1 MFDAS
6 MSVLPLKSGIPLAKG
21 ATRLIFLHP
30 ESPDFLVKV
39 MRLDVVERHRG
50 ARKWWLR
57 WLRRYDPYLVFLR
70 EIHEFVAAHAALGC
84 AAPFAQVVH
93 GFAETDLGLGL
104 VVGAV
109 RGPDGALAPT
119 LAQLIARGDF
129 DDEASQALEET
140 LDAVLQSNIVLAD
153 LHERNLVYQQCDGG
167 APRFV
172 IIDGLGTSTLIP
184 VKDWSRLINRCSK
197 SRRVARLRRRI
208 AGRLAA
214 LEAGNPVP

>member
-1 MFDAS
+1 
-6 MSVLPLKSGIPLAKG
+6 
-21 ATRLIFLHP
+21 
-30 ESPDFLVKV
+30 
-39 MRLDVVERHRG
+39 MRPDVVEPRQG
-50 ARKWWLR
+50 GRKWWLR

-70 EIHEFVAAHAALGC
+70 EIHEFVAAYAALGR

-129 DDEASQALEET
+129 DGTASTALDET

-153 LHERNLVYQQCDGG
+153 LHERNLVYQQGDGG

-172 IIDGLGTSTLIP
+172 IVDGLGTSTLIP
-184 VKDWSRLINRCSK
+184 VKDWSRLINRSSK
-197 SRRVARLRRRI
+197 SRRIARLRKRI

-214 LEAGNPVP
+214 FEAGSPVP

>member
-1 MFDAS
+1 

-21 ATRLIFLHP
+21 ATRLIFQHP
-30 ESPDFLVKV
+30 ESPDLLVKV
-39 MRLDVVERHRG
+39 MRPDVVERRQSS
-50 ARKWWLR
+50 RKRWLR

-93 GFAETDLGLGL
+93 GFLETDLGLGL

-119 LAQLIARGDF
+119 VSQLIARGDF
-129 DDEASQALEET
+129 DATASRALDET

-153 LHERNLVYQQCDGG
+153 LHEHNLVYQQGDGG

-172 IIDGLGTSTLIP
+172 IIDGLGTSTLLP
-184 VKDWSRLINRCSK
+184 VKDWSPWINRSSK
-197 SRRVARLRRRI
+197 LRRIAHLRKRV

-214 LEAGNPVP
+214 SGADSPSP